1 MNDES
6 SFGEEEAIGVC
17 LVGCI
22 NHFLLQLWAQ
32 LGQLVNI
39 LPLVGALRH
48 AEWEIEFELGEDL
61 SAEEVLFDQG
71 QVRQWLVTVNIREL
85 QVQFKVSQLEE
96 SSWELVLQDSHVH
109 R

>member
-6 SFGEEEAIGVC
+6 SFGEEEAIRVC

-71 QVRQWLVTVNIREL
+71 QVRKRLVSVHVREL
-85 QVQFKVSQLEE
+85 QVQLEVPQLEE
-96 SSWELVLQDSHVH
+96 RSWE
-109 R
+109 

>member
-71 QVRQWLVTVNIREL
+71 QVRKRLVSVHVREL
-85 QVQFKVSQLEE
+85 QVQLEVPQLEE
-96 SSWELVLQDSHVH
+96 SSWE
-109 R
+109 

>member
-1 MNDES
+1 MNNQS

-39 LPLVGALRH
+39 LPLIGALRH
-48 AEWEIEFELGEDL
+48 AEWEIEFELGQDL

-71 QVRQWLVTVNIREL
+71 QVRKRLVSVHVREL
-85 QVQFKVSQLEE
+85 QVQLEVPQLEE
-96 SSWELVLQDSHVH
+96 RSWE
-109 R
+109 

>member
-71 QVRQWLVTVNIREL
+71 QVRKRLVSVHVREL
-85 QVQFKVSQLEE
+85 QVQLEVPQLEE
-96 SSWELVLQDSHVH
+96 RSWE
-109 R
+109 

>member
-22 NHFLLQLWAQ
+22 NHLLLQLWAQ

-71 QVRQWLVTVNIREL
+71 QVRKRLVSVHVREL
-85 QVQFKVSQLEE
+85 QVQLEVPQLEE
-96 SSWELVLQDSHVH
+96 RSWE
-109 R
+109 

>member
-17 LVGCI
+17 LVGGI

-71 QVRQWLVTVNIREL
+71 QVRKRLVSVHVREL
-85 QVQFKVSQLEE
+85 QVQVKVPQLEE
-96 SSWELVLQDSHVH
+96 RSWE
-109 R
+109 

>member
-71 QVRQWLVTVNIREL
+71 QVRKRLVSVHVREL
-85 QVQFKVSQLEE
+85 QVKLEVPQLEE
-96 SSWELVLQDSHVH
+96 RSWE
-109 R
+109 

>member
-6 SFGEEEAIGVC
+6 SFGEEEAIRVC

-22 NHFLLQLWAQ
+22 NHFLLEFWAQ

-71 QVRQWLVTVNIREL
+71 QVRKRLVSVHVREL
-85 QVQFKVSQLEE
+85 QVQLEVPQLEE
-96 SSWELVLQDSHVH
+96 RSWE
-109 R
+109 

>member
-6 SFGEEEAIGVC
+6 SFREEEAIGVC

-71 QVRQWLVTVNIREL
+71 QVRKRLVSVHVREL
-85 QVQFKVSQLEE
+85 QVQLEVPQLEE
-96 SSWELVLQDSHVH
+96 RSWE
-109 R
+109 

>member
-71 QVRQWLVTVNIREL
+71 QVRKRLVSVHVREL
-85 QVQFKVSQLEE
+85 QVQLQVPQLEE
-96 SSWELVLQDSHVH
+96 RSWE
-109 R
+109 

>member
-6 SFGEEEAIGVC
+6 SFGEEEAIRVC

-22 NHFLLQLWAQ
+22 NHFLLEFWAQ

-39 LPLVGALRH
+39 LPLIGALRH

-71 QVRQWLVTVNIREL
+71 QVRKRLVSVHVREL
-85 QVQFKVSQLEE
+85 QVQLEVPQLEE
-96 SSWELVLQDSHVH
+96 RSWE
-109 R
+109 

>member
-71 QVRQWLVTVNIREL
+71 QVRKRLVSVHVREL
-85 QVQFKVSQLEE
+85 QVQLEVPQLEE
-96 SSWELVLQDSHVH
+96 CSWE
-109 R
+109 